1 MTYASIYLLW
11 LHIYCIYVCLVC
23 ICEPFCLVFKRF
35 IRPNEPRLQYQ
46 TKRMQEWQTSKM
58 HILKG
63 RKKKIIIIKIIHSTL
78 VHPLHTHAHIHHVD
92 VMIMFDV
99 DKHTQKKKKNGY
111 QQNFF
116 FFFVVVLTEECVEL
130 FLLFTSDVRTNT
142 NMCYIFSIYEVV
154 ILIVIR
160 CFAVARVN
168 QRWGVHLTHS
178 CAITISCSRQI
189 HRSPSK

>member
-1 MTYASIYLLW
+1 MANIKDA
-11 LHIYCIYVCLVC
+11 HI
-23 ICEPFCLVFKRF
+23 K
-35 IRPNEPRLQYQ
+35 
-46 TKRMQEWQTSKM
+46 
-58 HILKG
+58 
-63 RKKKIIIIKIIHSTL
+63 RKKEKNNNNKDHTFYACTPPTYTRTHSSCGCDDYVRRRQT
-78 VHPLHTHAHIHHVD
+78 HTEEE
-92 VMIMFDV
+92 
-99 DKHTQKKKKNGY
+99 KKWVSTEC
-111 QQNFF
+111 FF
-116 FFFVVVLTEECVEL
+116 FVFVVVLTEECVEL